1 MTLLGS
7 EPTYMGKYGESNTPV
22 MCVCSCHISKA
33 SVEEFGFGLD
43 DIGVFRDAE
52 GNVAVVKDS
61 IHQGTGTPGRT
72 ARDRKSKHYHPTVA
86 ATNFVS

>member
-1 MTLLGS
+1 
-7 EPTYMGKYGESNTPV
+7 MGHTISAQTSLPPPSLRKPSSS
-22 MCVCSCHISKA
+22 SCHISKA